1 MNQNM
6 LFGIA
11 NLLKTVEVEKVIKYL
26 IIPVFSLILNS
37 LLPLK

>member
-6 LFGIA
+6 LFGIV
-11 NLLKTVEVEKVIKYL
+11 NLLKTAKVEKDIKYF
-26 IIPVFSLILNS
+26 IIPFTSTILNS